1 MKINQLLYGFISLG
15 MIFGFTQCTKKSANV
30 SDSSTNAVPVA
41 SSELKI
47 AYVNIDSL
55 LAHYEFYQDMSENML
70 RKEENSRLVLSEEAN
85 KLQKEIDDFQ
95 RKLQNNVFSSQER
108 AQQEQNRL
116 LKKQQELND
125 MTDRLRTELSTE
137 SDKNSMMISDSIQS
151 FLKDY
156 NKKKGFSIILSKVG
170 DNILYVDESM
180 NITDEVISGLNE
192 RYRAK

>member
-1 MKINQLLYGFISLG
+1 MKINQLFYGFLSLG
-15 MIFGFTQCTKKSANV
+15 MIFGFTQCTEKTANV

-125 MTDRLRTELSTE
+125 MTDRIRTELSTE
-137 SDKNSMMISDSIQS
+137 SDNNSMIISDSIQS

>member
-1 MKINQLLYGFISLG
+1 MKINQLFYGFISLG
-15 MIFGFTQCTKKSANV
+15 IIFGFTQCKNKSANV
-30 SDSSTNAVPVA
+30 SESTNNAVPVA

-47 AYVNIDSL
+47 AYVNIDTL
-55 LAHYEFYQDMSENML
+55 LAHYDFYQDMSENML
-70 RKEENSRLVLSEEAN
+70 RKEENSRLLLSEEAN

-125 MTDRLRTELSTE
+125 MTDRLRTDLSTE
-137 SDKNSMMISDSIQS
+137 SDNNSMKISDSIQS

-156 NKKKGFSIILSKVG
+156 NKTKGFSIILSKVG

-180 NITDEVISGLNE
+180 NITDEVINGLNE
-192 RYRAK
+192 RYRTK